1 MTHPVRNYFFKTKTL
16 RRSLRG
22 LNKSNKPSD
31 SFQMELIAQ
40 LQMENQALRDELE
53 LIKSTW
59 KAPKEIT
66 PEKQAKIDAKELLK
80 QETIV
85 AKELLKQEKIVAKKA
100 ERESKLIS
108 SAVLFAEEAEL
119 KQVKRQIARVAS
131 GKHMAAVMAKRREVS
146 NELPDLISF

>member
-1 MTHPVRNYFFKTKTL
+1 
-16 RRSLRG
+16 
-22 LNKSNKPSD
+22 
-31 SFQMELIAQ
+31 
-40 LQMENQALRDELE
+40 MENQALRDELE

-108 SAVLFAEEAEL
+108 SAVLFAQVEVL
-119 KQVKRQIARVAS
+119 KQEKLAISRKANGKRL
-131 GKHMAAVMAKRREVS
+131 AAHNAEIRELS
-146 NELPDLISF
+146 NAVPDLIDMSSF

>member
-16 RRSLRG
+16 RRSPRG

-40 LQMENQALRDELE
+40 LQMENQALRNELE

-66 PEKQAKIDAKELLK
+66 PEKQAKLD
-80 QETIV
+80 

-100 ERESKLIS
+100 ERELKLIS
-108 SAVLFAEEAEL
+108 SAVLFAEEKEL
-119 KQVKRQIARVAS
+119 KQIKLQIARVAS
-131 GKHMAAVMAKRREVS
+131 GKHLAAVMAKRREVS